1 MYYYCTDHI
10 STLLKINAFE
20 VNAVFVR
27 HLDMYITL
35 INLCRNSSFFRE

>member
-27 HLDMYITL
+27 HLDIYVYHTDK
-35 INLCRNSSFFRE
+35 SVQEQQFFP